1 MRIKTV
7 LNGLVQTCNIST
19 SISIRNFIVKG
30 RAEETCMSLFH
41 LAAHLVLL
49 CIFHCYL
56 NLFCLC
62 LCLCLSHN
70 YERGIMN
77 NNMDLRV

>member
-7 LNGLVQTCNIST
+7 LYGLVQTCNIN
-19 SISIRNFIVKG
+19 INRNFIIKG
-30 RAEETCMSLFH
+30 RTKETCMSLFH
-41 LAAHLVLL
+41 LVAHLVLL